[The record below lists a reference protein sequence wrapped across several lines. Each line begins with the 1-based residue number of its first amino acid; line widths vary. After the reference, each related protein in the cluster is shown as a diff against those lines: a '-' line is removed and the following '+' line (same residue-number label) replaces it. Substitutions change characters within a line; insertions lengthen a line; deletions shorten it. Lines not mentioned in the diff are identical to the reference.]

1 MLTKNNIIYLRSL
14 HDKKW
19 RNEAWAF
26 LVEWEKNILEFL
38 DSDFVF
44 LEGYFTPNFREK
56 IGSHIE
62 ARRIQTCS
70 ESEIQKITSLAS
82 NAIWV
87 AVFAMKKDTKMHN
100 EWIVLV
106 LDNINDPGNLG
117 TIIRTS
123 DWYGV
128 KTIIASHNT
137 VDMYNPKVIMAS
149 MGSFTRVNISYRD
162 LSEYLSEATWPVLGA
177 YLEWVDIHTFRTW
190 VENYTL
196 VIWSESHGI
205 SWELVQ
211 YITNK
216 VTIPRLW
223 WAESLNAWVATAI
236 LLDNLTRK
244 IV

>member
-14 HDKKW
+14 QDKKW
-19 RNEAWAF
+19 RNEAWVF

-44 LEGYFTPNFREK
+44 LEGYFTLSFREK
-56 IGSHIE
+56 IGSHVE
-62 ARRIQTCS
+62 SRRIQTCS
-70 ESEIQKITSLAS
+70 ESEIQKITLLAS
-82 NAIWV
+82 NTSWV
-87 AVFAMKKDTKMHN
+87 AVFAMKKEEKIQT
-100 EWIVLV
+100 EGIVLV
-106 LDNINDPGNLG
+106 LDNINDPGNLW
-117 TIIRTS
+117 TIIRTA

-128 KTIIASHNT
+128 KNIIASLNT
-137 VDMYNPKVIMAS
+137 VDMYNSKVIMAT

-162 LSEYLSEATWPVLGA
+162 LTEYLSEVTWPVLGA
-177 YLEWVDIHTFRTW
+177 YLEWEDIHTYRSW
-190 VENYTL
+190 VENYIL

-205 SWELVQ
+205 SWELAQ

-244 IV
+244 